1 MTLAEL
7 VRQDEY
13 VWEVPKD
20 AALGMHVPGRI
31 FLSEALVKYLEPGAI
46 QQVANVATLPGIQKW
61 SLAMPDVHTG
71 YGFPIGGVAAFDATE
86 GVLSPGGV
94 GFDINCGTR
103 LLATTLFKEEIEQ
116 RIDEFL
122 TALFQAIPSG
132 LGSKGQLRLSET
144 ELNNVFSKR
153 RKMGR
158 QSGIWR
164 RYRSFALREQW
175 LYG

>member
-7 VRQDEY
+7 RREDEY
-13 VWEVPKD
+13 IWEVPEGTVP
-20 AALGMHVPGRI
+20 GMRVSGRI
-31 FLSEALVKYLEPGAI
+31 FLSDKLLKYLEPGAI

-132 LGSKGQLRLSET
+132 LGSKGPLRLSET
-144 ELNNVFSKR
+144 ELDNVFSR
-153 RKMGR
+153 DRK
-158 QSGIWR
+158 SVV
-164 RYRSFALREQW
+164 
-175 LYG
+175 